1 MIRRQPR
8 STLTDTL
15 LPYTTLFRCI
25 VGRTVQ
31 RYPQAEALVFGG
43 RRWSYHQWNERIN
56 RPAHTFS
63 DMGVRP
69 FDRVALYLFTGEA
82 SATAYFA
89 CQKIGAVAV
98 PMNFRLA
105 AGELAHI
112 LRDSGARLLIYSHDL
127 AAQVMQA
134 RERGVRCSDHW
145 VPDGTD
151 GNPVPQSAD
160 LQRPGL

>member
-1 MIRRQPR
+1 MIWPPR
-8 STLTDTL
+8 SCRRGRGAYAAPIIGSLTARTG
-15 LPYTTLFRCI
+15 TRC
-25 VGRTVQ
+25 
-31 RYPQAEALVFGG
+31 P
-43 RRWSYHQWNERIN
+43 N
-56 RPAHTFS
+56 RQTFS
-63 DMGVRP
+63 DLGFRP
-69 FDRVALYLFTGEA
+69 FDRLALYLFTGEA

-134 RERGVRCSDHW
+134 REMGVRVSDYM
-145 VPDGTD
+145 VNAGPDEI
-151 GNPVPQSAD
+151 PVPGHESYGTLVD
-160 LQRPGL
+160 ERKEGVLGKGVEVSVDNRDRR